1 MTDDRRPDKY
11 SIADASSYV
20 KIRYGVRVVGGPL
33 LKGYVEPEKMDFVT
47 GCLHIIPGLES
58 RLIGHHVGEK
68 LSFAVPAEEAFGPR
82 REDLVIEKAKAD
94 FHFPQGIN
102 PSVGME
108 IPLVAATENAPE
120 TVIIREV
127 RDDAI
132 LIDLNHPLAG
142 MDLEYDLEILE
153 ARPAR
158 PTDVCAEWDRQ
169 KILDA
174 CCPSVPEII
183 LGNEPTNED

>member
-1 MTDDRRPDKY
+1 
-11 SIADASSYV
+11 
-20 KIRYGVRVVGGPL
+20 L
-33 LKGYVEPEKMDFVT
+33 LKGYVEPETMDFVT
-47 GCLHIIPGLES
+47 GYLHVIPGLER

-82 REDLVIEKAKAD
+82 REDLIIEKAKAD
-94 FHFPQGIN
+94 FHFPQGVN

-120 TVIIREV
+120 TVTIREV
-127 RDDAI
+127 RDYTI

-142 MDLEYDLEILE
+142 MDLQYDLEILE

-158 PTDVCAEWDRQ
+158 PTDVCAEWDQQR
-169 KILDA
+169 IPEA
-174 CCPSVPEII
+174 WCPSVPQIV
-183 LGNEPTNED
+183 LGHEPTEED